1 MIPEI
6 PGILNWA
13 AGRILTEI
21 APHLPAGYGQAS
33 TGTLAMML
41 VLSAQEYEHG
51 ADTRVWENTRMRAI
65 LAKGGMETDPPDGSL
80 LMSALTAANNRLRSD
95 LIRLHEAVEEGAS
108 ADKALEQEILQFL
121 KESAD
126 RRRLHVA

>member
-1 MIPEI
+1 MIPET

-13 AGRILTEI
+13 ANRILTDI
-21 APHLPAGYGQAS
+21 APHLPVGYGQAS

-41 VLSAQEYEHG
+41 VLSAQEYERG
-51 ADTRVWENTRMRAI
+51 ADTRAWENARMREI
-65 LAKGGMETDPPDGSL
+65 LAKGGIETDPPDGSL
-80 LMSALTAANNRLRSD
+80 LMSVLTATNNRLRTD
-95 LIRLHEAVEEGAS
+95 LIRLHEAVEEGPS

-126 RRRLHVA
+126 RRRLYVA